1 VQRVITMGRVAKNHV
16 TTTYG
21 PPIVGARTWG
31 DPTYDPTDPDDDPN
45 DPTTWT
51 GPDDGSGSGGGSTYE
66 DSAAGPT
73 STAGSSGSV
82 SSSSSSGIGIGL
94 GVPILTSR
102 QLLTYAAAAALLGYA
117 LVRYR
122 SRF

>member
-1 VQRVITMGRVAKNHV
+1 MQRVITMGRVAKNHV

-51 GPDDGSGSGGGSTYE
+51 GPDDGSTGGGSSYE
-66 DSAAGPT
+66 DSGTGPAASPTSAAG
-73 STAGSSGSV
+73 
-82 SSSSSSGIGIGL
+82 SSSSGIGIGL